1 MKIFDFRSD
10 TVTRP
15 TVDMKAAMAAAELG
29 DDVFGE
35 DPSVNQ
41 LEAKVAALLGKE
53 AAMFVPSGTMA
64 NQIAL
69 NVHCRAGDSVLIE
82 EDSHCFINELGG
94 GAALTGV
101 QFDQVPLIDDMS
113 DAAIRQRVRGETIL
127 SAPTRLMVVENT
139 HGRNGGE
146 ARPVSE
152 IERICRVGREA
163 KLQIHCDG
171 ARLWNAAAKFGVAE
185 ADYARHFD
193 TLAVCFSKGLG
204 APVGSALVGPKT
216 FIAQAR
222 RVRKRWGGGMRQA
235 GILAAAAVYAL
246 DHHRVRL
253 ADDHAMAARLV
264 DRFAAL
270 AAGGIALRM
279 FPQRHPTNMVYVGLP
294 PGTADRA
301 VGAAREKGL
310 LFHTVG
316 GDVLR
321 LVTHLDL
328 PSDAP
333 EAMIGFLKS
342 WLPTALPS

>member
-1 MKIFDFRSD
+1 MKVFDFRSD

-15 TVDMKAAMAAAELG
+15 TPGMKAAMATAELG

-35 DPSVNQ
+35 DPTVNQ
-41 LEAKVAALLGKE
+41 LETKVAALLGKE

-101 QFDQVPLIDDMS
+101 QFDQVPLVEDMS
-113 DAAIRQRVRGETIL
+113 DAAIRQRVRGETML
-127 SAPTRLMVVENT
+127 SAPTRLMVIENT

-146 ARPVSE
+146 ARPANE
-152 IERICRVGREA
+152 IERMCRVGRA
-163 KLQIHCDG
+163 ANLQLHCDG
-171 ARLWNAAAKFGVAE
+171 ARLWTAAAKFGVAE
-185 ADYARHFD
+185 VDYARHFD

-204 APVGSALVGPKT
+204 APVGSALVGSKS
-216 FIAQAR
+216 FIGQAR

-235 GILAAAAVYAL
+235 GMLAAAAIYAL
-246 DHHRVRL
+246 DHHRARL
-253 ADDHAMAARLV
+253 ADDHALAARLIEQ
-264 DRFAAL
+264 FGAL
-270 AAGGIALRM
+270 AAGGLPLKL

-294 PGTADRA
+294 QGTAERA

-328 PSDAP
+328 SQDAP
-333 EAMIGFLKS
+333 EVMATFLKS
-342 WLPTALPS
+342 WLPAALRP